1 VAANVTGY
9 NFQFNADSGFGALKP
24 ITADQFDLAFEHYF
38 NESSSFTFDAVL
50 QEAERQHRLR
60 RVPALV
66 HQQRRR
72 PRTSWCAARATARA
86 AAS

>member
-1 VAANVTGY
+1 VAANVKGY

-38 NESSSFTFDAVL
+38 TKAARSLRPVL

-72 PRTSWCAARATARA
+72 PRTSWCAARATATA